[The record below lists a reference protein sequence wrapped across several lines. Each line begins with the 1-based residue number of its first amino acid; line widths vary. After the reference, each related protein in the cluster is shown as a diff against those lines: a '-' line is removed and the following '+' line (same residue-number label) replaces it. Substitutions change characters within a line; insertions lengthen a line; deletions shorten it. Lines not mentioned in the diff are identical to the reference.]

1 MSTAAPPSKPK
12 RDQSKRDQSKR
23 DFTNGLLGG
32 VGGFDPDLYRMS
44 VGDHLEELRSR
55 LIKALI
61 GGGLAFIG
69 CLIFVKD
76 LVLPIVARPLIEA
89 LLAQDLPPQM
99 FFTDVT
105 DPFFVYLQVSTI
117 GAIVIGAPWILWQA
131 WQFVASGLYAHERK
145 AVTRYLPLSIALFF
159 GGVGF
164 VYWLVLPWTLSFFL
178 SFSVTIPL
186 PELAASRSVAVQPDQ
201 VATIPHLA
209 GDPQTPAPFQW
220 WYDSTTRRLKVYLD
234 GKIRILPFGPDN
246 LTTPIIT
253 LPQYVDLVLNLLLTF
268 AGSFQLPLAIMAVIR
283 VRVVKADL
291 LKKQRRYV
299 YFILV
304 VLATMLTPGDLITA
318 SIALV
323 GPLALLFEFGIWLGE
338 YELRRAGPSDFGP
351 E

>member
-1 MSTAAPPSKPK
+1 MSTAAPSPPKKPK
-12 RDQSKRDQSKR
+12 ADKDRR
-23 DFTNGLLGG
+23 DFTNGLLG
-32 VGGFDPDLYRMS
+32 DWNPDVYRMS

-55 LIKALI
+55 LFKALI
-61 GGGLAFIG
+61 GGGLAFVV
-69 CLIFVKD
+69 CLLFVKD
-76 LVLPIVARPLIEA
+76 VVLPIVAGPLIEA

-117 GAIVIGAPWILWQA
+117 GAIVIGSPWILWQA
-131 WQFVASGLYAHERK
+131 WQFVAAGLYGYERK
-145 AVTRYLPLSIALFF
+145 AVTRYLPLSIMLFF
-159 GGVGF
+159 GGVAF

-178 SFSVTIPL
+178 GFSITIPL
-186 PELAASRSVAVQPDQ
+186 PEVASSKVVATTADQ
-201 VATIPHLA
+201 VATVPAIA
-209 GDPQTPAPFQW
+209 GDPAEPVPYQW
-220 WYDSTTRRLKVYLD
+220 WYDTTTQRLKMRLAGQTRV
-234 GKIRILPFGPDN
+234 IPFGSQN

-268 AGSFQLPLAIMAVIR
+268 AGSFQLPLVIMALIRIR
-283 VRVVKADL
+283 VVTADL

-323 GPLALLFEFGIWLGE
+323 VPLGLLFEFGIWLGE
-338 YELRRAGPSDFGP
+338 YELRRAGPLTDDG
-351 E
+351 ER